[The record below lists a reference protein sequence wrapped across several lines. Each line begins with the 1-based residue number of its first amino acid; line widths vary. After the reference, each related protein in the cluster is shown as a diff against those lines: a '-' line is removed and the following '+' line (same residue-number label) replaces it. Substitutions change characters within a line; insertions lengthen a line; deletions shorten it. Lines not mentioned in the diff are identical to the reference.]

1 MFILLPFLAMRCVVL
16 FFDEGL
22 LLGLLTSNS
31 YFLLTFL
38 FFTCFPPSQN
48 PLHKPLPLRVW
59 HSTPSGWERL
69 TQGSPQL
76 FPREGS
82 GGWAW
87 GLQLGSKGGLLP
99 SHSWL

>member
-1 MFILLPFLAMRCVVL
+1 MFILLPFIAMKCVFL
-16 FFDEGL
+16 FFDEGML
-22 LLGLLTSNS
+22 LVLTSNS

-48 PLHKPLPLRVW
+48 PLHKPLPLRGLAQ
-59 HSTPSGWERL
+59 HALLGERL
-69 TQGSPQL
+69 VQSSPRL

-87 GLQLGSKGGLLP
+87 GPQLGST
-99 SHSWL
+99 